1 MASSEIVNIILSFL
15 TLTVMEVI
23 LGIDNLVFLAIMSQ
37 KLPKHQQQKAR
48 KIGLSLAWISRLV
61 LLSMALW
68 LVGLIHPVF
77 TLFGHAFSWRDLFLI
92 AGGLFLLWKATQEI
106 HNEIEPPNSD
116 NGYATPS
123 IKQASFLMVISQ
135 IVMLDVVFSIDSILT
150 AIGLTH
156 RFWLMAAAITIAI
169 IAMLVASEP
178 LTRFIHNHPTIKMLA
193 LSFLILI
200 GMMLLSDGFGLHI
213 PRDYIYVAMGFSLF
227 VEFLN
232 IRRQKSQ

>member
-68 LVGLIHPVF
+68 LVGLTHPVF

-106 HNEIEPPNSD
+106 HNEIEPANSKND
-116 NGYATPS
+116 TTPS
-123 IKQASFLMVISQ
+123 IKQASFLIVISQ

-178 LTRFIHNHPTIKMLA
+178 LTRFIHKHPTVKMLA